1 MKATPYELV
10 FGQPPRQNFFPGA
23 KGKCIME
30 EDVEDLL
37 DKEEELMSG
46 CDGSGTSGADDCG
59 PALDGSSDDEGLA
72 GEAVSDHGN
81 GTGGADDGGP
91 ALDGS
96 SDDEGL
102 AGETVSDRGNGTGG
116 ADDCGPALDGSSDD
130 EGLAGETVSDRGNGT
145 GGADDYG
152 PALDGSS
159 DDEGLAGETVSDRGN
174 GTGGADDYGPA
185 LDGSSDDEG
194 LAEEA
199 VSDDGDGN
207 GGALASTEK
216 HKKLREEADKR
227 YRANAEKMQLKYCKG
242 KRKKVRVFC
251 PGNFVSV
258 RIPRIDRASTD
269 SHRLPCVVVERL
281 GKVHHL
287 YRLR

>member
-37 DKEEELMSG
+37 DKEEELLSG

-72 GEAVSDHGN
+72 EEAVSG
-81 GTGGADDGGP
+81 
-91 ALDGS
+91 
-96 SDDEGL
+96 DDEGL
-102 AGETVSDRGNGTGG
+102 AEEAVSDCGHGTGG
-116 ADDCGPALDGSSDD
+116 ADDCGPALDGTSDDEGLAEEAVSDCGHGTGGADDCGPALDSSSDD
-130 EGLAGETVSDRGNGT
+130 EGLAG
-145 GGADDYG
+145 
-152 PALDGSS
+152 
-159 DDEGLAGETVSDRGN
+159 
-174 GTGGADDYGPA
+174 
-185 LDGSSDDEG
+185 
-194 LAEEA
+194 EA

-269 SHRLPCVVVERL
+269 RHRLPCVVVERL

>member
-46 CDGSGTSGADDCG
+46 CDGSGTSGADDC
-59 PALDGSSDDEGLA
+59 
-72 GEAVSDHGN
+72 
-81 GTGGADDGGP
+81 
-91 ALDGS
+91 
-96 SDDEGL
+96 
-102 AGETVSDRGNGTGG
+102 
-116 ADDCGPALDGSSDD
+116 
-130 EGLAGETVSDRGNGT
+130 
-145 GGADDYG
+145 G

-242 KRKKVRVFC
+242 KRKKVRLFC

-269 SHRLPCVVVERL
+269 RHRLPCVVVERL

>member
-81 GTGGADDGGP
+81 GTGGADD
-91 ALDGS
+91 
-96 SDDEGL
+96 
-102 AGETVSDRGNGTGG
+102 
-116 ADDCGPALDGSSDD
+116 C
-130 EGLAGETVSDRGNGT
+130 
-145 GGADDYG
+145 G

-242 KRKKVRVFC
+242 KRKKVRLFC

-258 RIPRIDRASTD
+258 RIPRIDHASTD
-269 SHRLPCVVVERL
+269 RHRLPCVVVERL

>member
-46 CDGSGTSGADDCG
+46 CDGSGTSGADDC
-59 PALDGSSDDEGLA
+59 
-72 GEAVSDHGN
+72 
-81 GTGGADDGGP
+81 
-91 ALDGS
+91 
-96 SDDEGL
+96 
-102 AGETVSDRGNGTGG
+102 
-116 ADDCGPALDGSSDD
+116 
-130 EGLAGETVSDRGNGT
+130 
-145 GGADDYG
+145 G

-269 SHRLPCVVVERL
+269 RHRLPCVVVERL

>member
-46 CDGSGTSGADDCG
+46 CDGSGTSGADDC
-59 PALDGSSDDEGLA
+59 
-72 GEAVSDHGN
+72 
-81 GTGGADDGGP
+81 
-91 ALDGS
+91 
-96 SDDEGL
+96 
-102 AGETVSDRGNGTGG
+102 
-116 ADDCGPALDGSSDD
+116 
-130 EGLAGETVSDRGNGT
+130 
-145 GGADDYG
+145 
-152 PALDGSS
+152 
-159 DDEGLAGETVSDRGN
+159 
-174 GTGGADDYGPA
+174 GPA

-269 SHRLPCVVVERL
+269 RHRLPCVVVERL

>member
-10 FGQPPRQNFFPGA
+10 SGQPPRQNFFPGA

-46 CDGSGTSGADDCG
+46 CDGSGTSGADDC
-59 PALDGSSDDEGLA
+59 
-72 GEAVSDHGN
+72 
-81 GTGGADDGGP
+81 
-91 ALDGS
+91 
-96 SDDEGL
+96 
-102 AGETVSDRGNGTGG
+102 
-116 ADDCGPALDGSSDD
+116 
-130 EGLAGETVSDRGNGT
+130 
-145 GGADDYG
+145 G

-269 SHRLPCVVVERL
+269 RHRLPCVVVERL

>member
-72 GEAVSDHGN
+72 GETVSDHGN
-81 GTGGADDGGP
+81 GTGGADD
-91 ALDGS
+91 
-96 SDDEGL
+96 
-102 AGETVSDRGNGTGG
+102 
-116 ADDCGPALDGSSDD
+116 C
-130 EGLAGETVSDRGNGT
+130 
-145 GGADDYG
+145 G

-269 SHRLPCVVVERL
+269 RHRLPCVVVERL

>member
-72 GEAVSDHGN
+72 GE
-81 GTGGADDGGP
+81 
-91 ALDGS
+91 
-96 SDDEGL
+96 
-102 AGETVSDRGNGTGG
+102 TVSDRGNGTGG
-116 ADDCGPALDGSSDD
+116 ADDC
-130 EGLAGETVSDRGNGT
+130 
-145 GGADDYG
+145 G

-269 SHRLPCVVVERL
+269 RHRLPCVVVERL